1 MAGSKVYISKTLAA
15 TTVLMTFS
23 AIIGIITMIAVYQ
36 LEVMSLPPTKPP
48 EPTTTET
55 IPTGPPPSMRLPGNV
70 IPESYKV
77 FLQPYLYTEISN
89 VTNQTFLFTG
99 NSTVQL
105 RCMEKSKNIF
115 LHSKDL
121 VLKAIRL
128 TDLDENVNL
137 EVTHHVNE
145 SDSDSNFLEI
155 RVENEVLRE
164 NGSYSLFT
172 AFEGILHDDL
182 EGFYR
187 SEYEDQASGEKRFLA
202 ASQMEPTDARK
213 VFPCF
218 DEPAMKAYFEI
229 TIIHR
234 EGTTA
239 LTNWPMTGKGQG
251 LNRRAPSWLV
261 TPFATT
267 SKMSTYIL
275 AITVSDFTS
284 QPSPHREGIKV
295 WARPDAVDAKH
306 TDYAATITVPIL
318 EYYEEEFG
326 IKYPLNKLDEIAL
339 PDLGPGA
346 MENWGL
352 ITYRE
357 SALLFVEGV
366 SSETNKEWIATIIAH
381 ELAHQWF
388 GNLVT
393 MNWWNEIW
401 LNEGFATYMAYKGV
415 DKVEPSWNVKDLIVI
430 NEVQE
435 ALEVDALTTSHPL
448 CSAEEDIQTPS
459 DIAGLFDVIT
469 YSKGAAVLRML
480 SYYIGENQFKMGIRS
495 YLNEFK
501 YSNVVQKDLW
511 RHLQQAVDDAHRL
524 ENVEDVMKSW
534 TQQVGYPVV
543 TVNTN
548 DGKVYQEHFLLNK
561 TDNSVT
567 WQVPII
573 TVKDGS
579 TDKPI
584 TFLLTDEVT
593 KSEFKSDRWV
603 LANVNRT
610 GFYRVNYNK
619 ENWQRDIIDLDFFM
633 LIFSIR
639 AKYVNVTLALDTTKY
654 LKNDTEYIPWQ
665 SAVHN
670 LDYFILMFDRSE
682 VYGPMQAYL
691 RKQVIPL
698 YEYFENY
705 TIHSEV
711 PESHT
716 AQYINAISVACAN
729 GFKNCTDMASSLF
742 NRWRENDT
750 YQIHPNLKT
759 TIYCNAIAAGGEDE
773 WEFAWERFQNSTVAT
788 ERDKLRYALS
798 CTKQIWLLNRYL
810 QYTLDPNKIRK
821 MDAVSTI
828 IYIARN
834 VAGQA
839 LAWDFVRAQWNYFSQ
854 QYDGGIIALGELI
867 DEVTLRFST
876 EYELQQLKQF
886 QAEHGEDSLG
896 SASRALEQAIERTE
910 ANIKWVKENKRTVL
924 EWFRR
929 ESKTAY

>member
-1 MAGSKVYISKTLAA
+1 MGGKVYISKTLAA

-234 EGTTA
+234 EASGSNTIIID
-239 LTNWPMTGKGQG
+239 GE
-251 LNRRAPSWLV
+251 SWLV

-284 QPSPHREGIKV
+284 QGLLVNTVMHVLIYFFCLKV

-511 RHLQQAVDDAHRL
+511 RHLQQVTFALTTDHY
-524 ENVEDVMKSW
+524 VMKSW

-548 DGKVYQEHFLLNK
+548 DGKVYQDPSIFPLIQQLETRPNEIFTINRGQLIDDAFN
-561 TDNSVT
+561 
-567 WQVPII
+567 
-573 TVKDGS
+573 
-579 TDKPI
+579 
-584 TFLLTDEVT
+584 
-593 KSEFKSDRWV
+593 
-603 LANVNRT
+603 LA
-610 GFYRVNYNK
+610 
-619 ENWQRDIIDLDFFM
+619 
-633 LIFSIR
+633 R

-716 AQYINAISVACAN
+716 AQFNQINAISVACAN

-750 YQIHPNLKT
+750 YQPIHPNLKT

>member
-121 VLKAIRL
+121 V
-128 TDLDENVNL
+128 
-137 EVTHHVNE
+137 THHVNE

-239 LTNWPMTGKGQG
+239 LTNWPMTGKGQE
-251 LNRRAPSWLV
+251 SWLV

-511 RHLQQAVDDAHRL
+511 RHLQQVTLYNPVKYNSHI
-524 ENVEDVMKSW
+524 NHKSS
-534 TQQVGYPVV
+534 QVGYPVV

-561 TDNSVT
+561 TEHMST
-567 WQVPII
+567 LQWQVPII

-619 ENWQRDIIDLDFFM
+619 ENWQRLIQQLETRPNVNMNPFDLSVFWEVSAQDIIDLDFFM

-705 TIHSEV
+705 TIHSE
-711 PESHT
+711 
-716 AQYINAISVACAN
+716 INAISVACAN

-750 YQIHPNLKT
+750 YQPIHPNLKT

>member
-716 AQYINAISVACAN
+716 AQ
-729 GFKNCTDMASSLF
+729 
-742 NRWRENDT
+742 
-750 YQIHPNLKT
+750 IHPNLKT